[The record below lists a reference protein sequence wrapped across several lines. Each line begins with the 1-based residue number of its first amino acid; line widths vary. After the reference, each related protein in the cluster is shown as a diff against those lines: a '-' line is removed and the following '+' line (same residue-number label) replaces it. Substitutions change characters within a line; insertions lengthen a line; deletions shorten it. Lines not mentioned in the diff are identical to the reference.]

1 MKRVSLML
9 GVASIGLFAL
19 GVCGT
24 TEVSASETG
33 TNFLEFSVMSDNS
46 ENGTDQ
52 LRLVNEEVR
61 SPEEFVQTYLNEDG
75 YLIEYSID
83 TS

>member
-24 TEVSASETG
+24 TEVSAS
-33 TNFLEFSVMSDNS
+33 
-46 ENGTDQ
+46 
-52 LRLVNEEVR
+52 
-61 SPEEFVQTYLNEDG
+61 
-75 YLIEYSID
+75 
-83 TS
+83 